1 MKEETE
7 NLFKSRSDY
16 DYQVDGPVLAIEDL
30 GGAKS
35 VTNDIENVLQDIRM
49 EIGSLSQ
56 FYIMYRDSR
65 NIWDDSRNI
74 WDGVALSAP
83 NTISFFSINEKEYCA
98 AKAKLLSLN
107 PKKLTGEH
115 AWQEPMKNRRMQ
127 EKLVKKECI
136 DVSQCLTNEEG
147 AYLLTDFKEDVD
159 YCNAKTEAWIWSIGR
174 ENSTGLIYA
183 AHDSRF
189 YQHKDYTCLWLR

>member
-1 MKEETE
+1 
-7 NLFKSRSDY
+7 
-16 DYQVDGPVLAIEDL
+16 
-30 GGAKS
+30 
-35 VTNDIENVLQDIRM
+35 M
-49 EIGSLSQ
+49 EIGDLSQ

-65 NIWDDSRNI
+65 NIWD
-74 WDGVALSAP
+74 GVAFSAP
-83 NTISFFSINEKEYCA
+83 NTLSFFSINEKEYTA

-107 PKKLTGEH
+107 PKNLTGEH

-127 EKLVKKECI
+127 EKLAKMECL

-189 YQHKDYTCLWLR
+189 YQNVDYTCLWLR